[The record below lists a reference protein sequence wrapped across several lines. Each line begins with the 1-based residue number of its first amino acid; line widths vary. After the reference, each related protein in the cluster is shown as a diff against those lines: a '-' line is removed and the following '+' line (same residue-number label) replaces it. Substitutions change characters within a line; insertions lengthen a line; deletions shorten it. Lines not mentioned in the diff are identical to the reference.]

1 MSTQDFVRR
10 SQLITPASNDR
21 IVAKALAAD
30 CDSLILDLE
39 DAIAPGAKA
48 QARQVLRRALADLG
62 ERKPGARELGVRING
77 LESPWCLDDLLAL
90 EGLPID
96 TVVVP
101 KIHTPEDLYAFDQ
114 LLRQL
119 ELRGGRAG
127 ITLQAL
133 IESARG
139 LENAAAIARAS
150 PRCRALIF
158 GVGDFMADTGV
169 AFSAPLLMPVRSRV
183 VTAAA
188 AAGLQAIDHVHPA
201 VNDTDGLLAAARES
215 KALGFSG
222 KWAIHPR
229 QIEAIHAAFSPS
241 AEEVATARR
250 TIAAYES
257 ALKAGEGAIALEGE
271 LVDEAVLKLA
281 RRHVALADRL
291 TPVKPQ

>member
-1 MSTQDFVRR
+1 MSHQDFIRR
-10 SQLITPASNDR
+10 SQLITPASSDR
-21 IVAKALAAD
+21 IVSKALAAE

-39 DAIAPGAKA
+39 DAIAPNAKA
-48 QARQVLRRALADLG
+48 EARQVVRRALSALG
-62 ERKPGARELGVRING
+62 ERKPRARELGVRING
-77 LESPWCLDDLLAL
+77 LESPWCLDDILAI

-101 KIHTPEDLYAFDQ
+101 KIRTLEDLCTFEH

-119 ELRGGRAG
+119 ELRGGKPG
-127 ITLQAL
+127 ITLQVL

-150 PRCRALIF
+150 PRCCALIF
-158 GVGDFMADTGV
+158 GVGDFMADTGM
-169 AFSAPLLMPVRSRV
+169 AFSQPLLISVRSRV
-183 VTAAA
+183 VTAAV

-201 VNDTDGLLAAARES
+201 VNDDEGLLAAARES

-229 QIEAIHAAFSPS
+229 QVQTIHSAFNPS
-241 AEEVATARR
+241 ADEVARARR

-257 ALKAGEGAIALEGE
+257 ASRAGQGAITLDGE

-281 RRHVALADRL
+281 RRHVTMADRL
-291 TPVKPQ
+291 VSANPQ